1 MRLWRPIISIQT
13 AAETTIAGYAQII
26 PDAGTFTP
34 VASNILAY
42 AANGSASLH
51 AIVEAQIPAND
62 FRLYTEY
69 SGDFEHNENRT
80 IVTSF
85 SLSNPSDTPSDVT
98 LTLVNLDGTPTG
110 LSTTFTLA
118 AQGHISNYVHRLAGF
133 SSMPNPFQG
142 VMLVHATG
150 PGVVAFGM
158 RGRLSENGT
167 FVGTTT
173 GPIKENPGSG
183 TTVIFPHVLDGGG
196 YGTRFIL
203 LADSSGTGTSGT
215 LNFANEN
222 GDAVPLAIESGAVQ
236 PLWPPAP
243 PPKLGIPQLTK
254 DLNGDGK
261 ADIVWEETFIGNF
274 YAGLLN
280 GSSVTS
286 QRFLANL
293 WTGWTI
299 VGGGDFNGDGKSDI
313 LWHSLEGNAAIWMMD
328 GIRVDSFSDI
338 GNPGTDWSID
348 GAGDFNGDG
357 KADILWRSDAGDVV
371 IWFMDGTTVTRTST
385 VSNIW
390 IGWSIVG
397 VGDFNGD
404 GKADILWRDV
414 DGNTVIWLMDGDTV
428 LSFTTIGT
436 RPPDVSVAGVGDFNG
451 DGKADILWRDSTGNV
466 SMWLMNG
473 TSIVNSSFI
482 ADISSGWSIVGTGDF
497 DGDGKADI
505 LWRNFKGTEVIWFMN
520 GSTVSSFQEIGI

>member
-1 MRLWRPIISIQT
+1 M
-13 AAETTIAGYAQII
+13 
-26 PDAGTFTP
+26 
-34 VASNILAY
+34 
-42 AANGSASLH
+42 
-51 AIVEAQIPAND
+51 
-62 FRLYTEY
+62 EY
-69 SGDFEHNENRT
+69 SGDFEHSVSRT

-98 LTLVNLDGTPTG
+98 LTLVRLDGTSTG

-118 AQGHISNYVHRLAGF
+118 AHGHISNYVHRLAAF

-150 PGVVAFGM
+150 PGVVTFGM
-158 RGRLSENGT
+158 RLRISENGT

-173 GPIKENPGSG
+173 GPIKENPGRD

-203 LADSSGTGTSGT
+203 LADASGTGTTGK

-222 GDAVPLAIESGAVQ
+222 GEPLPLAIESGAVEA
-236 PLWPPAP
+236 LWPAAP

-261 ADIVWEETFIGNF
+261 ADIVWETFVGNV
-274 YAGLLN
+274 YAGLIQ

-286 QRFLANL
+286 QRFIANI

-313 LWHSLEGNAAIWMMD
+313 LWHDLEGNAAIWMMD
-328 GIRVDSFSDI
+328 GIRVDSFTTV
-338 GNPGTDWSID
+338 GNPGANWSIA
-348 GAGDFNGDG
+348 GAGDFNADG
-357 KADILWRSDAGDVV
+357 KADILWHSDAGDVM
-371 IWFMDGTTVTRTST
+371 IWFMDGTTVTSTSQLG
-385 VSNIW
+385 NIW
-390 IGWSIVG
+390 TGWSIVG
-397 VGDFNGD
+397 IGDFNGD

-414 DGNTVIWLMDGDTV
+414 DGATVIWLMNGGTV
-428 LSFTTIGT
+428 LSFTTIGN
-436 RPPDVSVAGVGDFNG
+436 RPADVSIAGVADFNG
-451 DGKADILWRDSTGNV
+451 DGKADILWRDSTGTV

-473 TSIVNSSFI
+473 ISIINSSSI
-482 ADISSGWSIVGTGDF
+482 ASIPNAWSIVGTGDF
-497 DGDGKADI
+497 DGNGKADI

-520 GSTVSSFQEIGI
+520 GTTVSSFQEIGI